1 METHA
6 GTVNGLDTNALFSTL
21 EQIKQNPD
29 IAKFQFRS
37 KNKWINGANNKA
49 TVKDFYGALQ
59 EHDSREEISLG

>member
-37 KNKWINGANNKA
+37 VTA
-49 TVKDFYGALQ
+49 Q
-59 EHDSREEISLG
+59 